1 MLPWIHL
8 ATATATDGDR
18 LRLLRRG
25 DEFSIRLGGGNELM
39 NSRLGH
45 SEEALARLA
54 LTRLSGRPA
63 PQVLIGGLGMGFT
76 LRAAQAAAPPDAR
89 LVVAEI
95 VPELVGWAG
104 QHMASVF
111 GDCLADPR
119 VRVETRDVGAMIR
132 EATGQFDAILLDVD
146 NGPDGLTR
154 PGNQALYHENGLG
167 AARRALAPSTCGAGR
182 GSPTTTSG
190 AAARRRRA
198 AARSRPGRRWVTSST
213 KSAGR
218 SSAIARLS
226 NSAARPVW
234 PRSPR
239 RSAASPG
246 GHRRCGVARCR
257 SASGSRPAR
266 AEGRDRGPAYAAP

>member
-8 ATATATDGDR
+8 ATATAPDGDR

-167 AARRALAPSTCGAGR
+167 AARRALAPGGVLAVWSAAPALAFSQRLSRCGFDI
-182 GSPTTTSG
+182 TTQMVRAHGGKGGNRHTIWI
-190 AAARRRRA
+190 AART
-198 AARSRPGRRWVTSST
+198 G
-213 KSAGR
+213 
-218 SSAIARLS
+218 
-226 NSAARPVW
+226 
-234 PRSPR
+234 
-239 RSAASPG
+239 
-246 GHRRCGVARCR
+246 
-257 SASGSRPAR
+257 
-266 AEGRDRGPAYAAP
+266 